1 MCDLSKVK
9 ITGGN
14 QTVRTQLKGMS
25 TEEHDQIYSR
35 TLGKMV
41 EIGVGIHGTSPKDGD
56 RGGLAPAN
64 PFASTSQQKYMYANP
79 EILGKKGLKEWSS
92 KTNFKSLPTKVKK

>member
-14 QTVRTQLKGMS
+14 QTVRTQLKGMD
-25 TEEHDQIYSR
+25 TKEHDQVYSR

-56 RGGLAPAN
+56 RGGLVPKN
-64 PFASTSQQKYMYANP
+64 PFASLAQEGFLHAHP
-79 EILGKKGLKEWSS
+79 EKLGPAKLAEFDKATKGKK
-92 KTNFKSLPTKVKK
+92 LPYRVKK